1 MRVTQRER
9 TFLILGAVALALTAF
24 YVGVFEP
31 VATKLDQF
39 DKRIALQSVRHRE
52 LLDLTKKYTN
62 LKEAVGATERKLTR
76 SRGFSIM
83 SHLENLAVK
92 TEVKDRVVQMK
103 PKQGQTT
110 RYYKENLVEIKMEKV
125 TLTTL
130 VKYLNQIETSPE
142 LLRIR
147 EMKVKPRFDNANMVD
162 AVFTISAFEI
172 IEAGQA

>member
-9 TFLILGAVALALTAF
+9 TFLTLGAAALAITLF
-24 YVGVFEP
+24 YAVVYEP
-31 VATKLDQF
+31 VMTKLDQF
-39 DKRIALQSVRHRE
+39 DKRIQLQSVRHRE
-52 LLDLTKKYTN
+52 LLDLSRKYTD
-62 LKEAVGATERKLTR
+62 LKNAVGETEKKLTR

-110 RYYKENLVEIKMEKV
+110 RHYKENLVEIKMEKV

-130 VKYLNQIETSPE
+130 VKYLNQIESSPE

-147 EMKVKPRFDNANMVD
+147 EMKVKPRFDNPNMVD